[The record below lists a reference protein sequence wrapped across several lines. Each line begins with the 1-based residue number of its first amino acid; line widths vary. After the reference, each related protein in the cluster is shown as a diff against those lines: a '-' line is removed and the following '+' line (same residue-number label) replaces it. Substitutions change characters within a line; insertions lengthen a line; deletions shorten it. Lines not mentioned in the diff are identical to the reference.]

1 MQRLSC
7 GVAQEECRGPAVS
20 TGPDR
25 SFRLVGQ
32 RSLLGQVSLRS
43 SSKGEVVFGTLGKS
57 LVLLVGISMNEMSA
71 ADANLPPLTDDQ
83 VDDLKARIA
92 KQKALNERLAA
103 EDLAKLLDEAEVN
116 PDSQDQT

>member
-1 MQRLSC
+1 M
-7 GVAQEECRGPAVS
+7 
-20 TGPDR
+20 
-25 SFRLVGQ
+25 
-32 RSLLGQVSLRS
+32 
-43 SSKGEVVFGTLGKS
+43 FGTLGKS

>member
-1 MQRLSC
+1 
-7 GVAQEECRGPAVS
+7 
-20 TGPDR
+20 
-25 SFRLVGQ
+25 
-32 RSLLGQVSLRS
+32 
-43 SSKGEVVFGTLGKS
+43 
-57 LVLLVGISMNEMSA
+57 MNEMSA

>member
-1 MQRLSC
+1 MQRPC
-7 GVAQEECRGPAVS
+7 VQHEP
-20 TGPDR
+20 R
-25 SFRLVGQ
+25 SQFRLVGQ
-32 RSLLGQVSLRS
+32 RSLLVQVSLRS

-103 EDLAKLLDEAEVN
+103 EDLAKVLDEAEVN